1 MGRNVEIKA
10 RSRDF
15 QKQRLQAE
23 ALSTEPAQHL
33 IQEDTFFNV
42 SAGRLKLRIFENGSG
57 ELIQYDRDDSPG
69 PKESRYVFFRTKE
82 PEALKTVLTKALG
95 IRAVVRKKRTVYFC
109 QQTRVHLDQV
119 EGLGAFIELEV
130 VLDTGQDIQYGTA
143 VAQELMSKLGIEKQD
158 LVAAAYVDLINR
170 GETHG

>member
-33 IQEDTFFNV
+33 IQEDTFFNI

-109 QQTRVHLDQV
+109 QQTRIHLDQV
-119 EGLGAFIELEV
+119 DGRFIYALETGKGVIGAFLISGDGRLTALE
-130 VLDTGQDIQYGTA
+130 
-143 VAQELMSKLGIEKQD
+143 E
-158 LVAAAYVDLINR
+158 VAAGAPSSGFQGIA
-170 GETHG
+170 TF